1 MRRPYPR
8 EFRDDVGRVARG
20 REPGVTS
27 EQITKEFGVHAMT
40 SQRWLQRAAVDDR
53 GKPGQSLTE
62 RTELRGARK
71 QIWLL
76 ERENAVLRRAEAS
89 EATKWLSA
97 LEKPRGY
104 CLCTPLRRAGSEGRD
119 SPQHVLAGKL
129 WQLPS
134 VFTVQIMGEISPT
147 RCEFAMYQMAIA
159 SGITAMTAEIPRRSN
174 RIRVQGAT
182 NATAPHHPAPHHPA
196 PHHPAPPNPAPTT
209 VTLSAA
215 TVSAVHRLGV
225 RGSNGHGGPVM
236 VVRFRNCSPQ
246 RSAARRLNTGNGHRL
261 DDDRHSYASSPREG

>member
-1 MRRPYPR
+1 VRRPYPR

-119 SPQHVLAGKL
+119 SPQHVLEGKL

-182 NATAPHHPAPHHPA
+182 NATAPPSCSTPSCSTPSCSTPSRSTPSCSTQSRADDGDA
-196 PHHPAPPNPAPTT
+196 E
-209 VTLSAA
+209 
-215 TVSAVHRLGV
+215 
-225 RGSNGHGGPVM
+225 RGDC
-236 VVRFRNCSPQ
+236 FRCTST
-246 RSAARRLNTGNGHRL
+246 R
-261 DDDRHSYASSPREG
+261 SPRLKWPWRSSHGCPISQLQSTALSGAAAQHWEWPSPRR

>member
-1 MRRPYPR
+1 
-8 EFRDDVGRVARG
+8 
-20 REPGVTS
+20 
-27 EQITKEFGVHAMT
+27 MT

-182 NATAPHHPAPHHPA
+182 NATAPHHPAP
-196 PHHPAPPNPAPTT
+196 PNPAPTT